1 MTAGFMFLLFSSLI
15 DYHPQLYKKLDL
27 IVIRGWLN
35 IYYDIYK
42 QYFGK

>member
-15 DYHPQLYKKLDL
+15 DHHPQLYKKPDQ
-27 IVIRGWLN
+27 IAIRGWLN